1 MADAPRPKNAP
12 PAAVVGIDVSKNRLD
27 IACLHGQ
34 APLPASVENT
44 PEGHAALVEILCQ
57 NPPRLIVLE
66 ATGGYQRAV
75 VAALAAAP
83 PHGLPVVVAN
93 PRQVRDFARGLGILA
108 KTDAIDAMV
117 LARFAEKIDPPVR
130 NLPDAQAQALADLLA
145 RRRQLVELRTAEK
158 NRLQQASALRIR
170 ASIRAVLATLD
181 AQIAALDD
189 DLDGHIRR
197 SPVWR
202 EKENLLLSVPGV
214 GAQTARTLMACL
226 PELGSISRQAIA
238 ALVGVAPI
246 NRDSG
251 SMRGRRTTWG
261 GRKDV
266 RCMLYM
272 ATLVASR
279 HNPVIRAKYQKL
291 LAAGKPKKVALV
303 ACMRKLLT
311 ILNAMLRT
319 GQPWRKSCEAA

>member
-1 MADAPRPKNAP
+1 MADAPHAQPKKDAT
-12 PAAVVGIDVSKNRLD
+12 ATVVGIDVSKQRLD
-27 IACLHGQ
+27 IAPLHGQ
-34 APLPASVENT
+34 GTMDAAFDNT
-44 PEGHAALVEILCQ
+44 PEGHAALVEQLCKIR
-57 NPPRLIVLE
+57 PRLIVLE
-66 ATGGYQRAV
+66 STGGYQRGV
-75 VAALAAAP
+75 VAALATA
-83 PHGLPVVVAN
+83 GLPVVVAN

-108 KTDAIDAMV
+108 KTDAIDATV

-130 NLPDAQAQALADLLA
+130 KLPDEAAQALADLLA

-158 NRLQQASALRIR
+158 NRLQQTSAPRVK
-170 ASIRAVLATLD
+170 ASIRAVLTMLD
-181 AQIAALDD
+181 AQIAAIDD

-214 GAQTARTLMACL
+214 GAQTARTLLACL
-226 PELGSISRQAIA
+226 PELGTISRQAIA

-251 SMRGRRTTWG
+251 AMRGRRTTWG
-261 GRKDV
+261 GRRVV
-266 RCMLYM
+266 RSSLYM

-279 HNPVIRAKYQKL
+279 HNPVIRAQYQKL

-319 GQPWRKSCEAA
+319 GQPWRNPHETA

>member
-1 MADAPRPKNAP
+1 MAEASTTPQQNATS
-12 PAAVVGIDVSKNRLD
+12 AVVVGIDVSKHRLD
-27 IACLHGQ
+27 IAHLHGD
-34 APLPASVENT
+34 APLDAAFDNT
-44 PEGHAALVEILCQ
+44 TEGHAALVERLCQ
-57 NPPRLIVLE
+57 IRPRLIVLE

-75 VAALAAAP
+75 VAALAAA
-83 PHGLPVVVAN
+83 GLPVVVAN

-117 LARFAEKIDPPVR
+117 LARFAEKIDPTVR

-158 NRLQQASALRIR
+158 NRLQQATAPRIK
-170 ASIRAVLATLD
+170 ASIRAVLTTLD

-214 GAQTARTLMACL
+214 GAQTARTLLACL
-226 PELGSISRQAIA
+226 PELGTISRQAIA

-251 SMRGRRTTWG
+251 AMRGKRTTWG
-261 GRKDV
+261 GRKVV
-266 RCMLYM
+266 RSSLYM

-279 HNPVIRAKYQKL
+279 HNPVIRAQYQKL

-319 GQPWRKSCEAA
+319 GQPWRNPCETA

>member
-12 PAAVVGIDVSKNRLD
+12 PAAVVGIDVSKHRLD
-27 IACLHGQ
+27 IACLHGD

-66 ATGGYQRAV
+66 ATGGYQRGV
-75 VAALAAAP
+75 VAALATA
-83 PHGLPVVVAN
+83 GLPVVVAN

-158 NRLQQASALRIR
+158 NRLQQASAPRIK

-319 GQPWRKSCEAA
+319 GQPWRNSCETA

>member
-1 MADAPRPKNAP
+1 M
-12 PAAVVGIDVSKNRLD
+12 
-27 IACLHGQ
+27 
-34 APLPASVENT
+34 
-44 PEGHAALVEILCQ
+44 
-57 NPPRLIVLE
+57 LE
-66 ATGGYQRAV
+66 STGGYQRAV
-75 VAALAAAP
+75 VAALAAA
-83 PHGLPVVVAN
+83 GLPVVVAN
-93 PRQVRDFARGLGILA
+93 PRQVRDFARGPGHPGQDRRDRRHGAGAIRRKDRSARA
-108 KTDAIDAMV
+108 KPADEA
-117 LARFAEKIDPPVR
+117 
-130 NLPDAQAQALADLLA
+130 AQALADLLA

-158 NRLQQASALRIR
+158 NRLQQASAPRIK
-170 ASIRAVLATLD
+170 ASIRAGLQRSTRRSPRWTTPT
-181 AQIAALDD
+181 

-197 SPVWR
+197 SPAWR

-214 GAQTARTLMACL
+214 GAQTVRTLLACL

-251 SMRGRRTTWG
+251 AMRGKRTTWG

-266 RCMLYM
+266 RSSLYM

-279 HNPVIRAKYQKL
+279 HNPVIRAQYQKL

-319 GQPWRKSCEAA
+319 GQPWRNPHETA

>member
-1 MADAPRPKNAP
+1 MSDASHPKSAP
-12 PAAVVGIDVSKNRLD
+12 TAAVVGIDVSKNRLD
-27 IACLHGQ
+27 IAHLHGD
-34 APLPASVENT
+34 ASLPASVENT
-44 PEGHAALVEILCQ
+44 PQGHTALVEAFSQ

-66 ATGGYQRAV
+66 ATGGYQRAI
-75 VAALAAAP
+75 VADLAAA
-83 PHGLPVVVAN
+83 GLPVVVAN

-130 NLPDAQAQALADLLA
+130 KLPDEAAQALADLLA

-158 NRLQQASALRIR
+158 NRLQQASAPRIK
-170 ASIRAVLATLD
+170 ASIRAVLTTLD

-197 SPVWR
+197 SPAWR
-202 EKENLLLSVPGV
+202 EKENVLLSVPGV
-214 GAQTARTLMACL
+214 GAQTARTLLACL
-226 PELGSISRQAIA
+226 PELGTISRQAIA

-251 SMRGRRTTWG
+251 AMRGKRTTWG
-261 GRKDV
+261 GRKVV
-266 RCMLYM
+266 RSSLYM

-279 HNPVIRAKYQKL
+279 HNPVIRAQYQKL

-319 GQPWRKSCEAA
+319 GQPWRNPCEIA

>member
-1 MADAPRPKNAP
+1 MADAQHKNLAP
-12 PAAVVGIDVSKNRLD
+12 AHVVGIDVSKHRLD
-27 IACLHGQ
+27 IAHLHGD
-34 APLPASVENT
+34 ASLPTSVENT
-44 PEGHAALVEILCQ
+44 PEGHAALVDILCQ

-75 VAALAAAP
+75 VAALAAA
-83 PHGLPVVVAN
+83 GLPVVVAN
-93 PRQVRDFARGLGILA
+93 PRQVRDFARGLGVLA

-130 NLPDAQAQALADLLA
+130 NLPDEAAQALADLLA

-158 NRLQQASALRIR
+158 NRLQQASAPRIK
-170 ASIRAVLATLD
+170 ASIRAVLTTLD

-202 EKENLLLSVPGV
+202 AKENLLLGVPGV
-214 GAQTARTLMACL
+214 GAQTARTLLACL
-226 PELGSISRQAIA
+226 PELGTISRQAIA

-251 SMRGRRTTWG
+251 AMRGQRTTWG
-261 GRKDV
+261 GRKVV
-266 RCMLYM
+266 RSTLYM

-279 HNPVIRAKYQKL
+279 HNPVIRAQYQRL

-319 GQPWRKSCEAA
+319 GQPWRNSCETA